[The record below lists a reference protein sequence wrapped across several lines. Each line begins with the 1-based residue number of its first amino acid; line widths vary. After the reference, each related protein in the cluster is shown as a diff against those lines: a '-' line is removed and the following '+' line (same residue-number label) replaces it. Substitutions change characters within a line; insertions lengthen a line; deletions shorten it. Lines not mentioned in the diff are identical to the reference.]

1 MSKQR
6 ISTPF
11 STISYNTPDFLS
23 TQLKELVTRKVVR
36 FAMWIYHKAEADEAK
51 EHFHVYIEPL
61 GACDPDSVL
70 DLLEEF
76 DKTHPDKPLKCLP
89 WRKSKTD
96 DWVFYG
102 IHDPDYLWTKRRQ
115 TRQYHYQFSAIHSTN
130 PFFKDEII
138 NNLDYRWKDSLVL
151 AQMMS
156 DGVKLEDLVFRGLIN
171 TGNACQASAL
181 SRMIPRKSHTPKEPE
196 KGLIVDKD
204 GQVVMRLDHSVDDN
218 F

>member
-11 STISYNTPDFLS
+11 STISYNTPDFLG
-23 TQLKELVTRKVVR
+23 TQLNELVTRKVVR
-36 FAMWIYHKAEADEAK
+36 YAMWIYHKAEVDEAK
-51 EHFHVYIEPL
+51 DHFHVYIEPF

-76 DKTHPDKPLKCLP
+76 DPTHPDKPLKCLP

-102 IHDPDYLWTKRRQ
+102 VHDTDYLWTKKRQ
-115 TRQYHYQFSAIHSTN
+115 TRQYHYQFTAIQSTN
-130 PFFKDEII
+130 PFLKDEII
-138 NNLDYRWKDSLVL
+138 NNLDYRWKDTIVMAGMMADGASLH
-151 AQMMS
+151 
-156 DGVKLEDLVFRGLIN
+156 DLVFRGVIN
-171 TGNACQASAL
+171 LGNACQANAL
-181 SRMIPRKSHTPKEPE
+181 SRMIMRKSHTPKDPSPE
-196 KGLIVDKD
+196 YIVDSD
-204 GQVVMRLDHSVDDN
+204 GQVAMRLDHSVDDK